1 MPTLEH
7 NTIVDMFRK
16 NPGLAPHFLAMLFHM
31 DVPPHASSVVVE
43 SSLDQLIPVEFR
55 ADLVLELRDA
65 SNALVL
71 AIVLE
76 VQRAEDPDKKYSWP
90 VYVTVVRAQRRC
102 DTIVLVVAT
111 DAAVAGWAAERIEL
125 GLGVGHV
132 QPLVLG
138 PSVVPEITDPAEAE
152 KEVELAVLSAVAHG
166 NGPNGLVVVRAA
178 VRALDRL
185 DPELAMVYFQIIY
198 EALREPLRRAL
209 EAMVMERQSE
219 GKATLPP
226 FAQKIFERG
235 EQKGKLEEKR
245 EVLLRLLDR
254 AGIALTEEERTRVQ
268 ACEDGATLD
277 RWVDNILGA
286 KTAADVLSS

>member
-1 MPTLEH
+1 M
-7 NTIVDMFRK
+7 
-16 NPGLAPHFLAMLFHM
+16 
-31 DVPPHASSVVVE
+31 
-43 SSLDQLIPVEFR
+43 
-55 ADLVLELRDA
+55 
-65 SNALVL
+65 
-71 AIVLE
+71 
-76 VQRAEDPDKKYSWP
+76 
-90 VYVTVVRAQRRC
+90 
-102 DTIVLVVAT
+102 
-111 DAAVAGWAAERIEL
+111 
-125 GLGVGHV
+125 
-132 QPLVLG
+132 LG

-178 VRALDRL
+178 VRAFDRL

-198 EALREPLRRAL
+198 EALREPLQRAL

-245 EVLLRLLDR
+245 EVLLRLLGR

>member
-132 QPLVLG
+132 
-138 PSVVPEITDPAEAE
+138 
-152 KEVELAVLSAVAHG
+152 
-166 NGPNGLVVVRAA
+166 
-178 VRALDRL
+178 
-185 DPELAMVYFQIIY
+185 
-198 EALREPLRRAL
+198 
-209 EAMVMERQSE
+209 
-219 GKATLPP
+219 
-226 FAQKIFERG
+226 
-235 EQKGKLEEKR
+235 
-245 EVLLRLLDR
+245 
-254 AGIALTEEERTRVQ
+254 
-268 ACEDGATLD
+268 
-277 RWVDNILGA
+277 
-286 KTAADVLSS
+286 